1 MNPHLG
7 QLLPYPFERLNQ
19 LKKGLRSRAK
29 GPHVSLSLGE
39 PKHSPP
45 NFVLETLA
53 DRSILESG
61 LTAYPAT
68 RGDIEIRASIT
79 EWLARRFRIQ
89 ADPDR
94 HVLPVN
100 GTREALFSFGQA
112 ILSGASNSCT
122 VLPNPLYQIYE
133 GAALLRGS
141 TPLYVPST
149 DRPDFDMV
157 DKKTWD
163 RCELLY
169 ICSPGNPSGAF
180 IDKDVLGT
188 LIELAHK
195 HDFVIAADEC
205 YSEIYYR
212 ESEPPKGL
220 LEVATELGL
229 NDFDH
234 CVVFHSLSKRSNCPG
249 LRSGFVAGDPNIIDR
264 YFKYRTYH
272 GCAMPAHVQL
282 VSSRIWQDEQHVVS
296 NRQAYR
302 EKFDAVNPVLSQV
315 FDAEIPPGSFY
326 YWLRLQGD
334 DESFTRDL
342 FVAENITVLPGQYL
356 GRDWQGTNPG
366 RGRIRIALV
375 APITECVDAVT
386 RLTRFAAGYYR

>member
-1 MNPHLG
+1 
-7 QLLPYPFERLNQ
+7 
-19 LKKGLRSRAK
+19 
-29 GPHVSLSLGE
+29 
-39 PKHSPP
+39 
-45 NFVLETLA
+45 
-53 DRSILESG
+53 
-61 LTAYPAT
+61 
-68 RGDIEIRASIT
+68 
-79 EWLARRFRIQ
+79 
-89 ADPDR
+89 
-94 HVLPVN
+94 
-100 GTREALFSFGQA
+100 
-112 ILSGASNSCT
+112 
-122 VLPNPLYQIYE
+122 
-133 GAALLRGS
+133 
-141 TPLYVPST
+141 
-149 DRPDFDMV
+149 MV

-220 LEVATELGL
+220 PEVATELGL

-272 GCAMPAHVQL
+272 GCAMPAHVQQ
-282 VSSRIWQDEQHVVS
+282 VSSRIWQDEQHVVA

-302 EKFDAVNPVLSQV
+302 EKFDAVNPVLSQF
-315 FDAEIPPGSFY
+315 FDTEIPPGGFY
-326 YWLRLQGD
+326 YWLPLPGD

-356 GRDWQGTNPG
+356 GRDWQGINPG

-375 APITECVDAVT
+375 APISECIDAVT
-386 RLTRFAAGYYR
+386 RLTPVSYTHLRAHET

>member
-1 MNPHLG
+1 VNPHLVK
-7 QLLPYPFERLNQ
+7 LLPYPFERLNE
-19 LKKGLRSRAK
+19 LKKGLITRAK
-29 GPHVSLSLGE
+29 SPHVSLSLGE
-39 PKHSPP
+39 PNHSPP
-45 NFVLETLA
+45 NFALETLT

-61 LTAYPAT
+61 LTKYPAS
-68 RGDIEIRASIT
+68 RGGIEVRNAIA
-79 EWLARRFRIQ
+79 EWLARRFRIY

-100 GTREALFSFGQA
+100 GTREALFSFGQT
-112 ILSGASNSCT
+112 ILSGASNSYT
-122 VLPNPLYQIYE
+122 LLPNPLYQIYE
-133 GAALLRGS
+133 GAALLGGS
-141 TPLYVPST
+141 TPFYVPST
-149 DRPDFDMV
+149 DTPNFDTV

-180 IDKDVLGT
+180 IDRDVLGT

-212 ESEPPKGL
+212 ENEPPIGL
-220 LEVATELGL
+220 LEVATELGI
-229 NDFDH
+229 NDFDR
-234 CVVFHSLSKRSNCPG
+234 CVIFHSLSKRSNCPG
-249 LRSGFVAGDPNIIDR
+249 LRSGFVAGDANIIDR

-272 GCAMPAHVQL
+272 GCAMPAHVQQ
-282 VSSRIWQDEQHVVS
+282 VSSRIWQDEQHVVA
-296 NRQAYR
+296 NRKAYR
-302 EKFDAVNPVLSQV
+302 EKFDAVNPVLSQF
-315 FDAEIPPGSFY
+315 FDTEIPPGGFY
-326 YWLRLQGD
+326 YWLPLPGD

-356 GRDWQGTNPG
+356 GRDWQGINPG

-375 APITECVDAVT
+375 APISECIDAVT
-386 RLTRFAAGYYR
+386 RLTRFAGGYYG